1 MSGKAAR
8 ESVKEI
14 EGLLEGIPLIQYVAA
29 GSCGVKYVSKGLEI
43 VCCRPGKEEFTTLA
57 TDPLDNKVY
66 QSSKCRFHRGCSD
79 EQYAVQGPAFV
90 ECERLGDGDGAAFTR
105 YATANT
111 LDAVERLP
119 DALREKVCNRA
130 GWADGAAHYGVEDF
144 CFATLRHEAD
154 ALTADSIIVNATPAA
169 AAESAAV
176 AGGLGTNLIATLNA
190 VASPVITGSD
200 QFGKSAVP
208 GQEFTQ

>member
-1 MSGKAAR
+1 M
-8 ESVKEI
+8 KEI

-90 ECERLGDGDGAAFTR
+90 ECERLGDDDGVAYIR
-105 YATANT
+105 YATSDT
-111 LDAVERLP
+111 MDAIEQLP
-119 DALREKVCNRA
+119 DELREKVCNQ
-130 GWADGAAHYGVEDF
+130 
-144 CFATLRHEAD
+144 TLEKQ
-154 ALTADSIIVNATPAA
+154 SVGIFN
-169 AAESAAV
+169 EQ
-176 AGGLGTNLIATLNA
+176 N
-190 VASPVITGSD
+190 
-200 QFGKSAVP
+200 
-208 GQEFTQ
+208 E